1 MNAEYRKEQRRVDH
15 VLEEI
20 NGEIEKLKEETSRRK
35 QEVIHTRKHFWDEV
49 KVNTDSFDDYLETI
63 IGLRQEAQALSSSQS
78 SHRHASK
85 RLSTLE
91 RMKKIPYFGRIDF
104 TEDGNESEEKVY
116 IGVSSLTDETG
127 ENFLI
132 YDWRAPISSVYYD
145 DQPGPA
151 AYDTPGGVIKG
162 ELNGK
167 WQYLIREGV
176 LESLFDTSLTIGD
189 EILQQV
195 LGRGKDQK
203 MHSIVATIQQDQNR
217 IIRHDQG
224 RLLIVHGAA
233 GSGKTSAALQR
244 IAYLL
249 YKYRDRIDADQI
261 VLFSPNSLF
270 SRYVSNVLPELGEEN
285 MHQVTFQEYLDH
297 RLGDSFAVEDAYEQ
311 LEFVLGG
318 QGEPFYAERLSAIG
332 HKASKAFIQSVLA
345 YRSTLDTDG
354 MTFKDIV
361 FRGEPVVTAGEI
373 RDRFYQTALD
383 LKFSNRLEALQEW
396 ILKKLKEVTRRER
409 RKPWVQDA
417 MEMLSEHAYHNAR
430 THLALRKGYE
440 REEVGDY
447 EVEPDQL
454 ARLIVQQKMKPVRTY
469 VREFGFI
476 DFVAIYKGL
485 FDAIDKAEET
495 HWKGIGALTAK
506 AIDDGRLYH
515 EDATPFLFLKE
526 LILGFQINSSVRH
539 LVIDEAQD
547 YSPFQFEFLKRM
559 FPAARMTILG
569 DFNQA
574 IFSHASGQADFR
586 MLTGLYGEGET
597 DTISLKRS
605 YRSTKPII
613 EFTRTLIPDGEAII
627 PFDRS
632 GETPSLDRVSNRA
645 GLHQAVRSKVDHY
658 RESGHESIAIIC
670 KTARESAEAFSALSD
685 LGDVTLLT
693 KGTLEHDQG
702 VVIVPAYL
710 SKGIEFD
717 AVIIYDAS
725 EDCYGTEDVRRLF
738 YTACTRAMHELQVYT
753 MGEPSPFMENAITE
767 GLIRIGDSVR

>member
-1 MNAEYRKEQRRVDH
+1 MNTEYKKEQRRVDH

-85 RLSTLE
+85 RLATLE

-285 MHQVTFQEYLDH
+285 MQQVTFQEYLDH
-297 RLGDSFAVEDAYEQ
+297 RLGDSFAVEDAYDQ

-318 QGEPFYAERLSAIG
+318 HADPLYLDRLSAIRY
-332 HKASKAFIQSVLA
+332 KASADFIQSVLA

-354 MTFKDIV
+354 MTFKDVV
-361 FRGEPVVTAGEI
+361 FRGEPVVTAEEI
-373 RDRFYQTALD
+373 RERFYQTSLD
-383 LKFSNRLEALQEW
+383 LRFSNRLEALQDW
-396 ILKKLKEVTRRER
+396 IMKKLKEVTRRER

-417 MEMLSEHAYHNAR
+417 MEMLSEQAYHNAR

-440 REEVGDY
+440 REAVADY

-454 ARLIVQQKMKPVRTY
+454 ARLIVQQKMKPVRND

-485 FDAIDKAEET
+485 FDAFKREEVP
-495 HWKGIGALTAK
+495 HWKGIGSMTART
-506 AIDDGRLYH
+506 IDEGRLYY

-586 MLTGLYGEGET
+586 MLTELYGEGET

-632 GETPSLDRVSNRA
+632 GETPSLERVSDRA
-645 GLHQAVRSKVDHY
+645 GLHLAVHSKIEHY
-658 RESGHESIAIIC
+658 REAGHESIAVIC

-753 MGEPSPFMENAITE
+753 IGEPSPFMKNAITE
-767 GLIRIGDSVR
+767 GLIRTGDGEG